1 MKVAITGHTN
11 GIGQALA
18 RHYQQRGH
26 EVMGF
31 SRRTGHNIHLT
42 EKLTNMI
49 EPCDVFV
56 NNAQSGFAQTA
67 LLWSVAQRWCGT
79 GKTIVVIST
88 MMAQDPVSV
97 MPGYDMAQYRVQ
109 KVALEETV
117 KVYEN
122 RKQRIPTSKFNDFM
136 LKLIEAYPPPALK
149 GKYVKIKYCM
159 QLPTPTPQFVFFANL
174 PQYVKEPY
182 KRFLENKIRENWDFS
197 GVPIDIYIREK

>member
-1 MKVAITGHTN
+1 MKIAITGHTN
-11 GIGQALA
+11 GIGKALTQ
-18 RHYQQRGH
+18 HYQQRGH

-67 LLWSVAQRWCGT
+67 LLWSVAERWQGT

-117 KVYEN
+117 K
-122 RKQRIPTSKFNDFM
+122 QLRIIDPTLRLYLVRPGDIATTVNKTV
-136 LKLIEAYPPPALK
+136 PPSADLELWTKSLMQILYDTDPALQV
-149 GKYVKIKYCM
+149 Y
-159 QLPTPTPQFVFFANL
+159 
-174 PQYVKEPY
+174 
-182 KRFLENKIRENWDFS
+182 
-197 GVPIDIYIREK
+197 DISLGPRYDT